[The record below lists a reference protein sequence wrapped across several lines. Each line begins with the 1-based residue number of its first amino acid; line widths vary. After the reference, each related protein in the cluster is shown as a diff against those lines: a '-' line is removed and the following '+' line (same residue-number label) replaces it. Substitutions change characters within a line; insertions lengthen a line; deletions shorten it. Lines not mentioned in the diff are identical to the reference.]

1 MRLEAVN
8 PTRLPKE
15 LTEIPRSNI
24 PPQVAGVLAATSGN
38 PMLGLAAN
46 AVRHRSPMDGNLLPN
61 LGKSLTHHQV
71 LPASMAKRI
80 ANTPRTDF
88 GKAVMSATGGNP
100 RAVNQA
106 VQGIRARAV
115 GQISHLDRR
124 LQMARGLDEALK
136 LKPHAK
142 SLISN

>member
-1 MRLEAVN
+1 M
-8 PTRLPKE
+8 
-15 LTEIPRSNI
+15 S
-24 PPQVAGVLAATSGN
+24 LAAEL
-38 PMLGLAAN
+38 M
-46 AVRHRSPMDGNLLPN
+46 RHRSPMDGNLLPN

-71 LPASMAKRI
+71 LPPSMAKRI

-106 VQGIRARAV
+106 VQGIRAKAV
-115 GQISHLDRR
+115 GQISHFDRR
-124 LQMARGLDEALK
+124 QQLSKGLEALK

>member
-1 MRLEAVN
+1 RQGN
-8 PTRLPKE
+8 E
-15 LTEIPRSNI
+15 LSSKILLLSLFFLIFTHNI
-24 PPQVAGVLAATSGN
+24 IMSLAAEL
-38 PMLGLAAN
+38 M
-46 AVRHRSPMDGNLLPN
+46 RHRSPMDGNLLPN

-71 LPASMAKRI
+71 LPPSMAKRI

-106 VQGIRARAV
+106 VQGIRAKAV
-115 GQISHLDRR
+115 GQISHFDRR
-124 LQMARGLDEALK
+124 QQLSKGLEALK